1 MRISL
6 LNATDYTVC
15 PSPVAVTSVLTWGS
29 VTTAVTPVAM
39 GVKTFIANSANN
51 GSGVGQIAA
60 TCTDVTSQC
69 YLNALTSG
77 VIKRISTSALMTGGA
92 INPTA
97 PVEFH
102 HYKIQSGSVT
112 LSCQKPIYAADG
124 VGIFG
129 NSTSFGCNT
138 GDINYVIGNPRGLIM
153 SDVRTNLCFPFT
165 WELTPVQGWYE
176 GAGAVCAP

>member
-1 MRISL
+1 MRTSL

-15 PSPVAVTSVLTWGS
+15 PPPVAVTPVVTWGS
-29 VTTAVTPVAM
+29 VTAAVTPVAM

-60 TCTDVTSQC
+60 ACTDVTSQC

-77 VIKRISTSALMTGGA
+77 VVKRISTSALMTGGS

-102 HYKIQSGSVT
+102 YYKIQSGLLT
-112 LSCQKPIYAADG
+112 LSCNKVIYAADG
-124 VGIFG
+124 AGLG
-129 NSTSFGCNT
+129 RNSTTYGCSTSNLDWIRGNT
-138 GDINYVIGNPRGLIM
+138 QGVEVHEA
-153 SDVRTNLCFPFT
+153 SSNLCFPIT
-165 WELTPVQGWYE
+165 WVLTPAQGWAD
-176 GAGAVCAP
+176 GAGAVCPI